1 MSIDRALLFSMLAPK
16 CAHPA
21 LRELIRILVFHD
33 PTSNYRMHDRDGI
46 RATIPRQKSLFYTR
60 PGCGLPIGNLTSQF
74 FANVYLNTLDQ
85 FIKHQLK
92 ARWYLRYVDDFV
104 LVHNDSKVLFE
115 WKERIAQFLQNTLK
129 LQVNNRAT
137 HIAPVSGGVDFAGFI
152 IRHNYKLVRRRVVG
166 NIKVKLRRFEAQL
179 VKRSGCVICY
189 RFDQK
194 LLDACLSTLN
204 SYLGHFRHAKTRR
217 IISKL
222 WRQFP
227 FLEYYFRLCAYKVI
241 RRDRPLRKSLPC
253 DGKSGGYVMRIQ
265 RICALSRWDAI
276 TSVFYKD
283 AKTLSTITG
292 FTLQKNWRG
301 FSYSCGFPGGL
312 LEKVI
317 DKLRVHQVSYIVV
330 HQTGRELQRTKERLP
345 ALLVDV

>member
-1 MSIDRALLFSMLAPK
+1 M
-16 CAHPA
+16 
-21 LRELIRILVFHD
+21 
-33 PTSNYRMHDRDGI
+33 
-46 RATIPRQKSLFYTR
+46 
-60 PGCGLPIGNLTSQF
+60 
-74 FANVYLNTLDQ
+74 
-85 FIKHQLK
+85 
-92 ARWYLRYVDDFV
+92 
-104 LVHNDSKVLFE
+104 
-115 WKERIAQFLQNTLK
+115 
-129 LQVNNRAT
+129 
-137 HIAPVSGGVDFAGFI
+137 
-152 IRHNYKLVRRRVVG
+152 VG

-241 RRDRPLRKSLPC
+241 RRDRPLRKIPSMRRQIRWIC
-253 DGKSGGYVMRIQ
+253 DAYSAYLCLIQ
-265 RICALSRWDAI
+265 VGCYYEC
-276 TSVFYKD
+276 FYKD

-345 ALLVDV
+345 ALLVRCVKSQICVVLVGTDKPRLSVPEL